1 MSSRDSRS
9 LDSRNITINKMR
21 ILGENNAASSMSEQ
35 IECSSCTGV
44 GFLAVLCPACGGSP
58 AHTPDG
64 CGQCGDEESIEA
76 LCSACSGEGFTT
88 GN

>member
-1 MSSRDSRS
+1 
-9 LDSRNITINKMR
+9 MR

-44 GFLAVLCPACGGSP
+44 GFLTVLCPACGGSP

-64 CGQCGDEESIEA
+64 CGQCDDEGSIETE
-76 LCSACSGEGFTT
+76 CSACGGEGFST